1 MARRLAFD
9 PLLFITAILLTLAG
23 LVMVPSASTAMSIGR
38 GVWIGTPLAK
48 QLLLAALGGAAM
60 YGAMSVRRYADLNRP
75 GFAWGGLLLVFALLV
90 WALFLPTVDGVNRFL
105 RLGPATFQPSE
116 AAKLAVIFFF
126 ACYFSERNN
135 HPGENRQALA
145 VGLAV
150 LGVAAVLVGLG
161 QDLGTAAVLGAVGLL
176 VLYFAGARWTGLAA
190 AMAGGLGGALLLILS
205 RPFRIGRWTSFLHP
219 EADPLGASFQLN
231 QSLLAISTGG
241 VGGLGLGQGQQKL
254 HFLPQPTND
263 FIFGVVGEET
273 GLIGCLVVLGL
284 FLVLLWRGL
293 YIARRAPDRFGRLLA
308 AGITMMIVFQGLTNI
323 SVTLGLVPTTGMPL
337 PLISSGGSSLVVCLT
352 GLGLLLNISQYS
364 KQGAA
369 WR

>member
-1 MARRLAFD
+1 MARKLAFD
-9 PLLFITAILLTLAG
+9 PVLFITAILLTLVG

-38 GVWIGTPLAK
+38 GIWIGAPLAK
-48 QLLLAALGGAAM
+48 QLLLALLGGAAM
-60 YGAMSVRRYADLNRP
+60 YGAMSMRSYTDLNKP
-75 GFAWGGLLLVFALLV
+75 HYAWGGLLVVFVLLV

-105 RLGPATFQPSE
+105 RFGPATFQPSE

-126 ACYFSERNN
+126 ASHFSEKNN
-135 HPGENRQALA
+135 HPARNRQALA

-150 LGVAAVLVGLG
+150 LGVTAVLVGLG
-161 QDLGTAAVLGAVGLL
+161 QDLGTAAVLGVVGLS
-176 VLYFAGARWTGLAA
+176 VLYFAGARWTGLGVAV
-190 AMAGGLGGALLLILS
+190 AGGAAGALLLFLS
-205 RPFRIGRWTSFLHP
+205 RPFRLDRWTSFLNP

-231 QSLLAISTGG
+231 QSLMAVSTGG
-241 VGGLGLGQGQQKL
+241 VTGLGLGQGQQKL

-273 GLIGCLVVLGL
+273 GLVGCLVVLGL

-337 PLISSGGSSLVVCLT
+337 PLISSGGSSLVVCLA
-352 GLGLLLNISQYS
+352 GLGLLLNISQYT
-364 KQGAA
+364 KRGAA